1 MDTPFRATLMSAE
14 TGASEVYGFRAE
26 SDLFRRP
33 AKRIV
38 RAFMDHMRTERNWAR
53 APSYRLDSATKKARK
68 QVVMATGSLLLEKG
82 ELPFLLL
89 ISPASAATVA
99 A

>member
-1 MDTPFRATLMSAE
+1 MSAD
-14 TGASEVYGFRAE
+14 TGASQVYGFEAE

-38 RAFMDHMRTERNWAR
+38 HTFMDHMKGEMQWTNP
-53 APSYRLDSATKKARK
+53 PSYRLDSATKKTRK

-89 ISPASAATVA
+89 ISPEPAVA
-99 A
+99 AAA

>member
-1 MDTPFRATLMSAE
+1 MDVPFRATLMSAD
-14 TGASEVYGFRAE
+14 TGASEVYGFQAE

-38 RAFMDHMRTERNWAR
+38 RAFMDHMTAERRWTH
-53 APSYRLDSATKKARK
+53 APSYKLDSATKKGKK

-82 ELPFLLL
+82 ELPFLLM
-89 ISPASAATVA
+89 ISPDSGATA
-99 A
+99 GT